1 MDDEIEEFLAEMAK
15 GADATTHDLEI
26 EEAALRAI
34 VGEQRAEEL
43 ELLWTRQLDPADEED
58 VKRYMDWNDKKL
70 IWLWH
75 RLERSRERRAAAGR
89 AHMIR
94 SQDKVASSLSSAS
107 KRAGLPRK
115 PS

>member
-1 MDDEIEEFLAEMAK
+1 MDDELEQFLAEMAK
-15 GADATTHDLEI
+15 GADATTHELEI
-26 EEAALRAI
+26 EEATLRAL
-34 VGEQRAEEL
+34 VGDQRAKEL
-43 ELLWTRQLDPADEED
+43 ELLWTKQLDPADEED

-89 AHMIR
+89 AYMIR
-94 SQDKVASSLSSAS
+94 SQDGTATASPTS
-107 KRAGLPRK
+107 KRAARPRK

>member
-1 MDDEIEEFLAEMAK
+1 MDDEFQQFIAKMAE
-15 GADATTHDLEI
+15 GADATTHELEA
-26 EEAALRAI
+26 EEAALRAVI
-34 VGEQRAEEL
+34 GPERAAEL
-43 ELLWTRQLDPADEED
+43 ELLWTKQLDPVDEEE

-89 AHMIR
+89 AYMIR
-94 SQDKVASSLSSAS
+94 SQDGTATASPTS
-107 KRAGLPRK
+107 KRAARPRK

>member
-1 MDDEIEEFLAEMAK
+1 MDDEIEEFIAEMAK
-15 GADATTHDLEI
+15 GADATTHELEI
-26 EEAALRAI
+26 EEATLRAI
-34 VGEQRAEEL
+34 VGDQRAEEL

-75 RLERSRERRAAAGR
+75 RLERSRERRRAAGR
-89 AHMIR
+89 AYMIR
-94 SQDKVASSLSSAS
+94 SQEKIAASSSTS
-107 KRAGLPRK
+107 KRMGLPRK

>member
-1 MDDEIEEFLAEMAK
+1 MDDELEQFLAEMAK
-15 GADATTHDLEI
+15 GADATTHELEI
-26 EEAALRAI
+26 EEATLRAL
-34 VGEQRAEEL
+34 VGDQRAKEL
-43 ELLWTRQLDPADEED
+43 ELLWTKQLDPADEED

-89 AHMIR
+89 AYMIR
-94 SQDKVASSLSSAS
+94 SQDGMASAAPTL
-107 KRAGLPRK
+107 KRAAPRK